1 MRPVAFGVTA
11 NRSDILRYGLEPG
24 PVAIRYTLTYEL
36 QQARI
41 AEAMT
46 IEEFNS
52 LPGTPAWCTPDKP
65 YSKSHALMLYRLGER
80 IPAVA
85 QDANRR
91 EQARHAAVR
100 RARGR

>member
-1 MRPVAFGVTA
+1 M
-11 NRSDILRYGLEPG
+11 
-24 PVAIRYTLTYEL
+24 AIRYTLQFEL

-41 AEAMT
+41 AEGLTAK
-46 IEEFNS
+46 EFEA
-52 LPGTPAWCTPDKP
+52 LPGTPAWCTAENP
-65 YSKSHALMLYRLGER
+65 YSKSHALMRYRLGER

-91 EQARHAAVR
+91 EQARHAAIR